1 MLSRTDLHR
10 GRRRIAG
17 GMPTKP
23 TPPNDPPTCPVCK
36 GELRF
41 LTSGALGGP
50 LFYAEAYTYECPTHG
65 VVFLTREGLRGH
77 GPDNA
82 GGDSPLVP
90 APRKPMLP
98 VKPGSIAIPEPD
110 SN

>member
-1 MLSRTDLHR
+1 MVMSD
-10 GRRRIAG
+10 AS
-17 GMPTKP
+17 TKMGIFV
-23 TPPNDPPTCPVCK
+23 PTCPVCK

-50 LFYAEAYTYECPTHG
+50 RFYAEAYTYECPTHG

-82 GGDSPLVP
+82 KE
-90 APRKPMLP
+90 RHT
-98 VKPGSIAIPEPD
+98 
-110 SN
+110 